1 MISYWWIH
9 RQWHEFIWIHVN
21 SCKFRHDFTIF
32 FMIMIHEFIYEFV
45 LWIHDPEGPWRP
57 ARSQEPW
64 EGEIGLTKDAAHNL
78 TVLLQKSLVHIPLR
92 YLRREQ
98 IGMCI
103 KIYATPL
110 EGGCGLPT
118 GCRRGRDSWT
128 SIKLTFKLIIT
139 IYVILQV
146 TGQWLGASRCQRWTQ
161 AQTCWGPARS
171 VLNRQSSESAI
182 LASSLAQLLWRGTGA
197 LATANAA
204 PDSRSPSQFQS
215 NVMWLSAG
223 GWAWNRLCACKT
235 PQWPPRIVQAEIA
248 ARRAECSLDRWL
260 IPPPPPPF

>member
-110 EGGCGLPT
+110 EGCCGLPT
-118 GCRRGRDSWT
+118 GCSRPLAAADTGLWLLNQYQVDIPEDHHDQRATPSHWT
-128 SIKLTFKLIIT
+128 
-139 IYVILQV
+139 V
-146 TGQWLGASRCQRWTQ
+146 T
-161 AQTCWGPARS
+161 
-171 VLNRQSSESAI
+171 QSHC
-182 LASSLAQLLWRGTGA
+182 
-197 LATANAA
+197 
-204 PDSRSPSQFQS
+204 D
-215 NVMWLSAG
+215 
-223 GWAWNRLCACKT
+223 
-235 PQWPPRIVQAEIA
+235 
-248 ARRAECSLDRWL
+248 SLDSDLERHCARDGL
-260 IPPPPPPF
+260 RLRPAEARHVQCRI